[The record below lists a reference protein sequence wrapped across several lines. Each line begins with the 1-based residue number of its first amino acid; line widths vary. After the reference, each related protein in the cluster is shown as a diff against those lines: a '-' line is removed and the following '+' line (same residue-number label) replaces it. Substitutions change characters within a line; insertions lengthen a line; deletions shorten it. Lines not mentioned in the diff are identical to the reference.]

1 MAKSHTPSIRMPL
14 LLTLA
19 ALLAALLALS
29 ALFPVTGDDW
39 YRETVGQ
46 NLHTLSELA
55 ELLIEKYQ
63 TTNPRLLGNLLA
75 YCAGSHAA
83 LRAVLRSGILF
94 ILILAAA
101 KNINRLTPIP
111 VLLTFTALLVLP
123 QAMFAQV
130 YPWAAGFFNYV
141 PPVATTLLFFVL
153 ARPVFEK
160 EPMRDVPSAA
170 LGAFLLGFSGQLFI
184 EHNTLYALLA
194 SLVLL
199 AWYILEQRRFSL
211 VLFFHTA
218 GCVLG
223 TALLFLS
230 PAYRAI
236 GNEDNA
242 YTMERGL
249 QGFLNTARE
258 NLPDMLQSLIETS
271 PVLYLSLAALCLFFF
286 FSLRKKRWSDVL
298 LAAVI
303 TAAALWYL
311 AGQLLGGPVP
321 TLKLRLLIALIWGFT
336 LLLSCLLWVPEGLQ
350 RRRAVFFLLSAA
362 AAAAPLAVVSPIGPR
377 CLFLSYVL
385 LLLTAGNLLQAA
397 LADVQRPA
405 RAATAAAAV
414 LAAGVWV
421 FYLQIYFPIHQAEMA
436 REHSIAQAMARG
448 ETEITV
454 VRYPNSAWLWEPE
467 SQKMGEQYFYEMPH
481 DITFV
486 LVNAES

>member
-1 MAKSHTPSIRMPL
+1 MAKSHTSRLRIPL

-39 YRETVGQ
+39 YRETVGR

-55 ELLIEKYQ
+55 GLLIEKYQ

-75 YCAGSHAA
+75 YCAGGHTI
-83 LRAVLRSGILF
+83 LRAVLRGGILF
-94 ILILAAA
+94 VLVLAAA
-101 KNINRLTPIP
+101 KNINRLTPIT
-111 VLLTFTALLVLP
+111 VLLTFAALLVLP

-160 EPMRDVPSAA
+160 EPMRDAPGTA
-170 LGAFLLGFSGQLFI
+170 LAAFLLGFSGQLFI
-184 EHNTLYALLA
+184 EHSTLYALLA
-194 SLVLL
+194 SVLLL
-199 AWYILEQRRFSL
+199 AWYFFEQHRFSF
-211 VLFFHTA
+211 VLFSNTA

-223 TALLFLS
+223 AALLFLS
-230 PAYRAI
+230 PAYRTI

-242 YTMERGL
+242 YTMETGL

-286 FSLRKKRWSDVL
+286 FSLRKKRWGDVL

-311 AGQLLGGPVP
+311 AGQLLGGPAP
-321 TLKLRLLIALIWGFT
+321 TLKLRVLIALIWGLT

-350 RRRAVFFLLSAA
+350 RRRAVFFLFSAA

-385 LLLTAGNLLQAA
+385 LLLAAGNLLQAA
-397 LADVQRPA
+397 LENVKRPTHT
-405 RAATAAAAV
+405 ATAAAAV
-414 LAAGVWV
+414 LAAVIWI
-421 FYLQIYFPIHQAEMA
+421 FYIQIYFPIHQAEIV
-436 REHSIAQAMARG
+436 RECSIAQAMARG

-454 VRYPNSAWLWEPE
+454 VRYPNGAWLWEPE
-467 SQKMGEQYFYEMPH
+467 SQKMGEEYFYETPH

-486 LVNAES
+486 LVNAEG

>member
-1 MAKSHTPSIRMPL
+1 
-14 LLTLA
+14 
-19 ALLAALLALS
+19 
-29 ALFPVTGDDW
+29 
-39 YRETVGQ
+39 
-46 NLHTLSELA
+46 
-55 ELLIEKYQ
+55 
-63 TTNPRLLGNLLA
+63 
-75 YCAGSHAA
+75 
-83 LRAVLRSGILF
+83 
-94 ILILAAA
+94 
-101 KNINRLTPIP
+101 
-111 VLLTFTALLVLP
+111 
-123 QAMFAQV
+123 
-130 YPWAAGFFNYV
+130 
-141 PPVATTLLFFVL
+141 
-153 ARPVFEK
+153 
-160 EPMRDVPSAA
+160 
-170 LGAFLLGFSGQLFI
+170 
-184 EHNTLYALLA
+184 
-194 SLVLL
+194 
-199 AWYILEQRRFSL
+199 
-211 VLFFHTA
+211 
-218 GCVLG
+218 
-223 TALLFLS
+223 
-230 PAYRAI
+230 
-236 GNEDNA
+236 
-242 YTMERGL
+242 
-249 QGFLNTARE
+249 
-258 NLPDMLQSLIETS
+258 MLQSLIETS

-298 LAAVI
+298 LTAVI

-467 SQKMGEQYFYEMPH
+467 SQKMGEQYFYETPH

>member
-1 MAKSHTPSIRMPL
+1 MFPQWPLPCSFLSWPGRFLKKSRCVTSPVRL
-14 LLTLA
+14 W
-19 ALLAALLALS
+19 
-29 ALFPVTGDDW
+29 ALFCWASPA
-39 YRETVGQ
+39 
-46 NLHTLSELA
+46 NCLLST
-55 ELLIEKYQ
+55 IH
-63 TTNPRLLGNLLA
+63 
-75 YCAGSHAA
+75 C
-83 LRAVLRSGILF
+83 I
-94 ILILAAA
+94 
-101 KNINRLTPIP
+101 
-111 VLLTFTALLVLP
+111 
-123 QAMFAQV
+123 
-130 YPWAAGFFNYV
+130 
-141 PPVATTLLFFVL
+141 
-153 ARPVFEK
+153 
-160 EPMRDVPSAA
+160 
-170 LGAFLLGFSGQLFI
+170 
-184 EHNTLYALLA
+184 ALLA

-249 QGFLNTARE
+249 HGFLNTARE

-405 RAATAAAAV
+405 RAATGRSRRARRRRLGLLPAD
-414 LAAGVWV
+414 L
-421 FYLQIYFPIHQAEMA
+421 FPHPP
-436 REHSIAQAMARG
+436 G
-448 ETEITV
+448 
-454 VRYPNSAWLWEPE
+454 
-467 SQKMGEQYFYEMPH
+467 
-481 DITFV
+481 
-486 LVNAES
+486 